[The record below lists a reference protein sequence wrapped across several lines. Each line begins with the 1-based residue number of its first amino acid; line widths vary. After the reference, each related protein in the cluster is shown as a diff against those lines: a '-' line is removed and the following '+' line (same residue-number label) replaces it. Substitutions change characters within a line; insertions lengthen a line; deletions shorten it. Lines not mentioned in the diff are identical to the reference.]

1 MVYVF
6 VSFINFKYLAEE
18 EMADC
23 VSLILLLL
31 SCVGT
36 VL

>member
-6 VSFINFKYLAEE
+6 VSFINFKYLDEE
-18 EMADC
+18 EMACC

-31 SCVGT
+31 SFVET